1 MKKTVMLSIAGLIF
15 LLGGFVA
22 FIMGLL
28 GAATILSVIGI
39 LIYLYKKFKKE
50 II

>member
-1 MKKTVMLSIAGLIF
+1 MKKSVALSIVGLIF
-15 LLGGFVA
+15 LMGGFVS
-22 FIMGLL
+22 FLMGLL
-28 GAATILSVIGI
+28 GAATILTIVGI